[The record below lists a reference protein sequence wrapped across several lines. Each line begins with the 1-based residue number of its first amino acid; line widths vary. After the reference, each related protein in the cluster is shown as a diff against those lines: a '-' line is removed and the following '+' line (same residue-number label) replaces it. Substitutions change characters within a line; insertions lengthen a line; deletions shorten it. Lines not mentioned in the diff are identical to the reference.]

1 MPHRRHQD
9 AATPIQPRIDG
20 GRITRITGVVR
31 RLGTATA
38 VEAAAAVLIIIAAIL
53 VRSWALQTQ
62 PGGLYPDEAAEGLS
76 AQSLLTI
83 PGYHPVFFNSD
94 GGREALY
101 AYIVAAAFK
110 VFGSSVLSLRG
121 TAAAVGVA
129 GVVAT
134 YVAVRRFGRGPALV
148 AMAWTAGSLWMIA
161 VSRDGFRNI
170 LTVLIGAA
178 ALAALL
184 RWGDRPSRWSAT
196 AAGVAVALGFWTYQ
210 PLKLLPLL
218 AILWLLWMR
227 ARDRERFQ
235 ALLSTSRWAGV
246 AFVVVVAPIVYT
258 AITDFSAYFGRAAF
272 VSVFNSGSL
281 STDTYPVH
289 ILKTLGMFL
298 FTGDPNPRHDV
309 SALPLLGPVL
319 VVPFLLGIWH
329 CWRRRDDHGYALVLL
344 GLPVF
349 LIPPLVANEGGA
361 PHFLRSLG
369 LEPYVAA
376 CIGLG
381 CVEGIAIVRRL
392 ASGNPGSER
401 SVTWTG
407 WMICAIALTALG
419 IASAVTYL
427 NRPVADRYAA
437 FTFADVALAN
447 AAVNNSTDGGPS
459 TLVILDGY
467 DAMDVQFLDAG
478 RLPTM
483 VAPMTRIANAAVYT
497 LIVAPSRADIAAAVG
512 SGIAAEAKVGATD
525 PQGNPVV
532 FEVVPQPEVPALP

>member
-1 MPHRRHQD
+1 
-9 AATPIQPRIDG
+9 
-20 GRITRITGVVR
+20 
-31 RLGTATA
+31 
-38 VEAAAAVLIIIAAIL
+38 L
-53 VRSWALQTQ
+53 VRFWALQTQ

-76 AQSLLTI
+76 AQNLLTI

-101 AYIVAAAFK
+101 AYIVAAVFK
-110 VFGSSVLSLRG
+110 VFGSSVLTLRG

-129 GVVAT
+129 GVIAT
-134 YVAVRRFGRGPALV
+134 YVAVRRFGRGPALI

-170 LTVLIGAA
+170 LTVLVGAA
-178 ALAALL
+178 AVAALL
-184 RWGDRPSRWSAT
+184 RWGDRPSRRSALI
-196 AAGVAVALGFWTYQ
+196 AGVAVALGFWTYQ

-218 AILWLLWMR
+218 AILWLAWMR
-227 ARDRERFQ
+227 AREPERFR
-235 ALLSTSRWAGV
+235 ALRASWRWAGV
-246 AFVVVVAPIVYT
+246 AFVVVVAPMVYT

-272 VSVFNSGSL
+272 VSVFNSGSM
-281 STDTYPVH
+281 STDSFPVH
-289 ILKTLGMFL
+289 ILKTLGMFV

-349 LIPPLVANEGGA
+349 LIPPLIANEGGA

-369 LEPYVAA
+369 LEPSIAA

-381 CVEGIAIVRRL
+381 CLEGIAIVRRL
-392 ASGNPGSER
+392 MSGTRAGEHSLARMGWTVCALAVSASG
-401 SVTWTG
+401 
-407 WMICAIALTALG
+407 M
-419 IASAVTYL
+419 ASAVTYL
-427 NRPVADRYAA
+427 NRPVTDRYAA
-437 FTFADVALAN
+437 FTFADVAVAN
-447 AAVNNSTDGGPS
+447 VAVDNSTDGGPS
-459 TLVILDGY
+459 TLVILDSY

-478 RLPTM
+478 RVPTI
-483 VAPMTRIANAAVYT
+483 VAPMTRIANAAVYS

-512 SGIAAEAKVGATD
+512 AGIAAQARVGATD
-525 PQGNPVV
+525 PYGNPVV
-532 FEVVPQPEVPALP
+532 FDVVPQAEVPTLP

>member
-1 MPHRRHQD
+1 MRF
-9 AATPIQPRIDG
+9 
-20 GRITRITGVVR
+20 
-31 RLGTATA
+31 
-38 VEAAAAVLIIIAAIL
+38 
-53 VRSWALQTQ
+53 WALQNQ

-101 AYIVAAAFK
+101 AYIVAAVFK
-110 VFGSSVLSLRG
+110 VFGSSVLTLRG

-129 GVVAT
+129 GVIAT
-134 YVAVRRFGRGPALV
+134 YVAVRRFGRGPALM

-170 LTVLIGAA
+170 LTVLVGAA

-184 RWGDRPSRWSAT
+184 RWGDRPSRWSAA

-218 AILWLLWMR
+218 AILWLVWMR
-227 ARDRERFQ
+227 ARDRERFR
-235 ALLSTSRWAGV
+235 ALRATWRWAAL
-246 AFVVVVAPIVYT
+246 AFVVVVAPMVYT

-272 VSVFNSGSL
+272 VSVFNSGSR
-281 STDTYPVH
+281 STDSYPVH

-298 FTGDPNPRHDV
+298 VTGRSERAPRRIGAARC
-309 SALPLLGPVL
+309 SGPVL

-381 CVEGIAIVRRL
+381 CVEAIAIVRRL
-392 ASGNPGSER
+392 AIR
-401 SVTWTG
+401 DASVG
-407 WMICAIALTALG
+407 EVG
-419 IASAVTYL
+419 D
-427 NRPVADRYAA
+427 AD
-437 FTFADVALAN
+437 
-447 AAVNNSTDGGPS
+447 G
-459 TLVILDGY
+459 LDG
-467 DAMDVQFLDAG
+467 L
-478 RLPTM
+478 R
-483 VAPMTRIANAAVYT
+483 R
-497 LIVAPSRADIAAAVG
+497 SRRRG
-512 SGIAAEAKVGATD
+512 SASRRR
-525 PQGNPVV
+525 
-532 FEVVPQPEVPALP
+532 

>member
-9 AATPIQPRIDG
+9 AASPVQPRIDG
-20 GRITRITGVVR
+20 GRITRITGVLG
-31 RLGTATA
+31 RLRTATA
-38 VEAAAAVLIIIAAIL
+38 VEAAAAALIVIAAIV
-53 VRSWALQTQ
+53 VRFWALQNQ

-76 AQSLLTI
+76 AQSLLST

-101 AYIVAAAFK
+101 AYIVAAVFK
-110 VFGSSVLSLRG
+110 VFGSSVLTLRG

-129 GVVAT
+129 GVIAT
-134 YVAVRRFGRGPALV
+134 YVAVRRFGRGPALI

-170 LTVLIGAA
+170 LTVLVGAA

-184 RWGDRPSRWSAT
+184 RWGDRPSRWSA
-196 AAGVAVALGFWTYQ
+196 ALAGFAVALGFWTYQ

-218 AILWLLWMR
+218 ALLWLLWVR
-227 ARDRERFQ
+227 ARDRDRFQ
-235 ALLSTSRWAGV
+235 ALRETWTWAGL
-246 AFVVVVAPIVYT
+246 AFVVVVAPMVYT
-258 AITDFSAYFGRAAF
+258 AITDFSSYFGRAAF
-272 VSVFNSGSL
+272 VSVFNSSSGS
-281 STDTYPVH
+281 SDSYPVH
-289 ILKTLGMFL
+289 ILRTLGMFL
-298 FTGDPNPRHDV
+298 VTGDPNPRHDV
-309 SALPLLGPVL
+309 SGLPLLGPVL

-329 CWRRRDDHGYALVLL
+329 CWRRRDDHGHALVLL

-381 CVEGIAIVRRL
+381 CLEGISVARKL
-392 ASGNPGSER
+392 ASGIPRSER
-401 SVTWTG
+401 SVTQTG
-407 WMICAIALTALG
+407 LMVCAISATALG
-419 IASAVTYL
+419 VASVATYL

-437 FTFADVALAN
+437 FTFADVAMASV
-447 AAVNNSTDGGPS
+447 AVNNSTDGGPS
-459 TLVILDGY
+459 TLVILNSY

-478 RLPTM
+478 RLPTI
-483 VAPMTRIANAAVYT
+483 VAPMTRIRNAAVYS

-512 SGIAAEAKVGATD
+512 SGIAADARVGATD

-532 FEVVPQPEVPALP
+532 FDVVPQAGVPALP

>member
-1 MPHRRHQD
+1 M
-9 AATPIQPRIDG
+9 
-20 GRITRITGVVR
+20 
-31 RLGTATA
+31 ATA
-38 VEAAAAVLIIIAAIL
+38 VEAAAAVLIVIAAIV
-53 VRSWALQTQ
+53 VRFWALQSQ

-101 AYIVAAAFK
+101 AYIVAAVFK
-110 VFGSSVLSLRG
+110 VFGSSVLTLRG

-129 GVVAT
+129 GVIAA

-170 LTVLIGAA
+170 LTVLVGAG

-184 RWGDRPSRWSAT
+184 RWGDRPSRTT
-196 AAGVAVALGFWTYQ
+196 AVIAGVAVALGFWTYQ

-218 AILWLLWMR
+218 AILWLLWMSL
-227 ARDRERFQ
+227 RDRERFRIVR
-235 ALLSTSRWAGV
+235 ASWTWAGA
-246 AFVVVVAPIVYT
+246 AFVIVVAPMVYT

-272 VSVFNSGSL
+272 VSVFNSGSM

-319 VVPFLLGIWH
+319 VVPFLLGIWR
-329 CWRRRDDHGYALVLL
+329 CWRRRDDHGHALVLL

-349 LIPPLVANEGGA
+349 LIPPLIANEGGA

-392 ASGNPGSER
+392 TSGVSGSEK
-401 SVTWTG
+401 SVTQTG
-407 WMICAIALTALG
+407 WMVCAIALTALG
-419 IASAVTYL
+419 IASATTYL
-427 NRPVADRYAA
+427 TRPVADRYAA
-437 FTFADVALAN
+437 FTFADVAVAN
-447 AAVNNSTDGGPS
+447 VAVDNPTDGGPS
-459 TLVILDGY
+459 TLVILDSY

-478 RLPTM
+478 RLPTI
-483 VAPMTRIANAAVYT
+483 VAPMTRIANPAVFS

-512 SGIAAEAKVGATD
+512 SGVAAEANVAATD
-525 PQGNPVV
+525 PEGNPVV
-532 FEVVPQPEVPALP
+532 FEVVPQAGVPTVP

>member
-1 MPHRRHQD
+1 VQDRRHQD
-9 AATPIQPRIDG
+9 AAAPIQPRIDG
-20 GRITRITGVVR
+20 GRIPRITGVVR
-31 RLGTATA
+31 RLGTAAA
-38 VEAAAAVLIIIAAIL
+38 VEAAAAVLIVIAAIL
-53 VRSWALQTQ
+53 VRFWALQTQ

-94 GGREALY
+94 GGREAMY
-101 AYIVAAAFK
+101 AYIVAAVFK
-110 VFGSSVLSLRG
+110 VFGSSVLTLRG

-129 GVVAT
+129 GVIAT
-134 YVAVRRFGRGPALV
+134 YVAVRRFGRGPALI

-170 LTVLIGAA
+170 LTVLVGAA

-184 RWGDRPSRWSAT
+184 RWGDKPSRWT
-196 AAGVAVALGFWTYQ
+196 AVLAGMAVALGFWTYQ

-218 AILWLLWMR
+218 AILWLAWMR
-227 ARDRERFQ
+227 FRDHARFLTVR
-235 ALLSTSRWAGV
+235 ATWRWATA
-246 AFVVVVAPIVYT
+246 AFVVVVAPMVYT
-258 AITDFSAYFGRAAF
+258 AITDFSSYFGRAAF
-272 VSVFNSGSL
+272 VSVFNSGSM
-281 STDTYPVH
+281 STDSYPVH

-309 SALPLLGPVL
+309 AALPLLGPVL
-319 VVPFLLGIWH
+319 VVAFLLGIWH

-369 LEPYVAA
+369 LEPFFAA
-376 CIGLG
+376 CVGLG
-381 CVEGIAIVRRL
+381 CLEGIAIVRRL
-392 ASGNPGSER
+392 VSSSDRTEQR
-401 SVTWTG
+401 VSQTG
-407 WMICAIALTALG
+407 WVVCAIAATALG
-419 IASAVTYL
+419 VASAVSYL
-427 NRPVADRYAA
+427 NRPVIDRYAA
-437 FTFADVALAN
+437 FTFADVALAD
-447 AAVNNSTDGGPS
+447 AAVDNSTDGGPS

-478 RLPTM
+478 RVPTI
-483 VAPMTRIANAAVYT
+483 VAPMTRVANPAVYS

-512 SGIAAEAKVGATD
+512 AGIAAEAQVGATD
-525 PQGNPVV
+525 PYGNPVV
-532 FEVVPQPEVPALP
+532 FDVVPEAAAPTLP

>member
-1 MPHRRHQD
+1 
-9 AATPIQPRIDG
+9 
-20 GRITRITGVVR
+20 
-31 RLGTATA
+31 
-38 VEAAAAVLIIIAAIL
+38 L
-53 VRSWALQTQ
+53 VRFWALQTQ

-76 AQSLLTI
+76 AQRLLTI

-101 AYIVAAAFK
+101 AYIVAAVFK
-110 VFGSSVLSLRG
+110 VFGSSVLTLRG

-129 GVVAT
+129 GVIVT
-134 YVAVRRFGRGPALV
+134 YLAVRRFGRGPALL
-148 AMAWTAGSLWMIA
+148 AMAWTSGSLWMIA

-170 LTVLIGAA
+170 LTVLVGAA

-184 RWGDRPSRWSAT
+184 RWGDRPSRWSAVL
-196 AAGVAVALGFWTYQ
+196 AGIAVALGFWTYQ

-218 AILWLLWMR
+218 AILWLAWMH
-227 ARDRERFQ
+227 ARDRERFL
-235 ALLSTSRWAGV
+235 AVRATWRWAAV
-246 AFVVVVAPIVYT
+246 AFVVVAAPMVYT

-272 VSVFNSGSL
+272 VSVFNGGSM
-281 STDTYPVH
+281 STDSYPVH

-329 CWRRRDDHGYALVLL
+329 CWRRRDDHGHALVLL
-344 GLPVF
+344 GLLVF

-369 LEPYVAA
+369 LAPYVAA

-381 CVEGIAIVRRL
+381 CIEGIAILRRL
-392 ASGNPGSER
+392 VTS
-401 SVTWTG
+401 SVRTEQRVSQTG
-407 WMICAIALTALG
+407 WIVCAMAATGLG
-419 IASAVTYL
+419 VASAVTYL
-427 NRPVADRYAA
+427 NRPVIDRYTA

-447 AAVNNSTDGGPS
+447 AAVDNSTDGGPS

-478 RLPTM
+478 RVPTI
-483 VAPMTRIANAAVYT
+483 VAPMTRVANVAVYS

-512 SGIAAEAKVGATD
+512 AGIAAEAQVGATD
-525 PQGNPVV
+525 PYGNPVV
-532 FEVVPQPEVPALP
+532 FDVVPQAAVPTLP

>member
-1 MPHRRHQD
+1 VPHRRDQD
-9 AATPIQPRIDG
+9 AAAPIQPRIDG

-38 VEAAAAVLIIIAAIL
+38 VEAAAAVLIIIAAIV
-53 VRSWALQTQ
+53 VRFWALDNQ
-62 PGGLYPDEAAEGLS
+62 PGGLYPDEAAEGIS
-76 AQSLLTI
+76 AQNLLSI

-101 AYIVAAAFK
+101 AYIVAAVFK
-110 VFGSSVLSLRG
+110 VFGSSVLTLRG
-121 TAAAVGVA
+121 TAAAIGVT
-129 GVVAT
+129 GVIAT
-134 YVAVRRFGRGPALV
+134 YVAVRRFGRGPALM

-170 LTVLIGAA
+170 LTVLVGAA

-184 RWGDRPSRWSAT
+184 RWGDRPTRVT
-196 AAGVAVALGFWTYQ
+196 GVIAGVAVALGFWVYQ

-218 AILWLLWMR
+218 AILWLLWMWV
-227 ARDRERFQ
+227 RDRERFR
-235 ALLSTSRWAGV
+235 ALKRTFLWAGV
-246 AFVVVVAPIVYT
+246 AFAVVVAPMVYT
-258 AITDFSAYFGRAAF
+258 AITDFSSYFGRAAF
-272 VSVFNSGSL
+272 VSVFNSGSG
-281 STDTYPVH
+281 STDSYPVH

-298 FTGDPNPRHDV
+298 FTGDPNARHDV

-349 LIPPLVANEGGA
+349 LLPPLLANEGGA

-381 CVEGIAIVRRL
+381 CVEGVTLLRRL
-392 ASGNPGSER
+392 APLISWPER
-401 SVTWTG
+401 SMTRNAWAV
-407 WMICAIALTALG
+407 CAIAVTALG
-419 IASAVTYL
+419 IASVVTYL
-427 NRPVADRYAA
+427 ERPVADRYAA

-447 AAVNNSTDGGPS
+447 AAVNNPTDGGPS
-459 TLVILDGY
+459 TLVILDSY

-478 RLPTM
+478 RLPTI

-512 SGIAAEAKVGATD
+512 SGIAVEAQVGATD

-532 FEVVPQPEVPALP
+532 FEVVPQPEVPSLP

>member
-1 MPHRRHQD
+1 
-9 AATPIQPRIDG
+9 
-20 GRITRITGVVR
+20 VR
-31 RLGTATA
+31 F
-38 VEAAAAVLIIIAAIL
+38 
-53 VRSWALQTQ
+53 WALQTQ

-76 AQSLLTI
+76 AQSLLTL

-101 AYIVAAAFK
+101 AYIVAAVFK
-110 VFGSSVLSLRG
+110 VFGSSVLTLRG

-129 GVVAT
+129 GVIVT
-134 YVAVRRFGRGPALV
+134 YLAVRRFGRGPALL
-148 AMAWTAGSLWMIA
+148 AMAWTGGSLWMIA

-170 LTVLIGAA
+170 LTVLVGAA

-184 RWGDRPSRWSAT
+184 RWGDKPSRWSA
-196 AAGVAVALGFWTYQ
+196 ALAGVAVALGFWTYQ

-218 AILWLLWMR
+218 AILWLAWMR
-227 ARDRERFQ
+227 ARDRERFLTVR
-235 ALLSTSRWAGV
+235 ATWRWAAVG
-246 AFVVVVAPIVYT
+246 FVVVVAPMVYT

-272 VSVFNSGSL
+272 VSVFNSGSM
-281 STDTYPVH
+281 STDSYPAH

-309 SALPLLGPVL
+309 STLPLLGPAL

-329 CWRRRDDHGYALVLL
+329 CWRRRADHGHALVLL

-369 LEPYVAA
+369 LAPYVAA

-381 CVEGIAIVRRL
+381 CLEGIAILRRL
-392 ASGNPGSER
+392 VTS
-401 SVTWTG
+401 SVRTEQRVSQAG
-407 WMICAIALTALG
+407 WIVCAIAATGLG
-419 IASAVTYL
+419 VASAVTYL
-427 NRPVADRYAA
+427 NRPVIDRYTA

-447 AAVNNSTDGGPS
+447 AAVDNSTDGGPS

-478 RLPTM
+478 RVPTI
-483 VAPMTRIANAAVYT
+483 VAPMTRVANVAVYS

-512 SGIAAEAKVGATD
+512 AGIAAQAQVGATD
-525 PQGNPVV
+525 PYGNPVV
-532 FEVVPQPEVPALP
+532 FDVVPQAAVPTLP

>member
-1 MPHRRHQD
+1 VQDRRHQD
-9 AATPIQPRIDG
+9 AAPPIQPRIDG

-31 RLGTATA
+31 RLGTAAA

-53 VRSWALQTQ
+53 VRFWALQSQ

-76 AQSLLTI
+76 AQSLLTF

-101 AYIVAAAFK
+101 AYIVAAVFK
-110 VFGSSVLSLRG
+110 VFGSSVLTLRG

-129 GVVAT
+129 GVIAT
-134 YVAVRRFGRGPALV
+134 YVAVRRFGRGPALM

-170 LTVLIGAA
+170 LTVLVGAA

-184 RWGDRPSRWSAT
+184 RWGDRPSRGNAVI
-196 AAGVAVALGFWTYQ
+196 AGVAVALGFWTYQ

-218 AILWLLWMR
+218 AILWLAWMH

-235 ALLSTSRWAGV
+235 TLRATWRWAGA
-246 AFVVVVAPIVYT
+246 AFVVVVLPMVYT

-272 VSVFNSGSL
+272 VSVFNSGSMSMDSFPL
-281 STDTYPVH
+281 H

-319 VVPFLLGIWH
+319 AVPFLLGIWH

-369 LEPYVAA
+369 LEPYIAA

-381 CVEGIAIVRRL
+381 CLEGIAIVRRFI
-392 ASGNPGSER
+392 SGIPRAER
-401 SVTWTG
+401 SVTRTG
-407 WMICAIALTALG
+407 WIVCAFAVTALG
-419 IASAVTYL
+419 VASAVTYL
-427 NRPVADRYAA
+427 NRPVTDRYAA

-447 AAVNNSTDGGPS
+447 AAVDNSTDGGPS
-459 TLVILDGY
+459 TLVILDSY

-478 RLPTM
+478 RVPTI
-483 VAPMTRIANAAVYT
+483 VAPMTRIANPAVYS

-512 SGIAAEAKVGATD
+512 AGIAAEAQVGATD
-525 PQGNPVV
+525 PYGNPVV
-532 FEVVPQPEVPALP
+532 FDVVPQAAVPRLP